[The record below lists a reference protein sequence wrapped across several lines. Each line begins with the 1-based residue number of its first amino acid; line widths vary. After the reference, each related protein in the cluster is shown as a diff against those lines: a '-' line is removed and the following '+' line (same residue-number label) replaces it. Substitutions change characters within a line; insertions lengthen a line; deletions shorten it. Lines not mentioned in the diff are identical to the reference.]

1 MYQYHSPVIWS
12 AFQQDSKKLNAL
24 SSVEFKAKS
33 SWKGETWCWACG
45 SQFLNVWMNW
55 IIYLQRIS
63 ELFKWRWLYLIT
75 LHAMGCSA
83 RFILSL
89 SVWLNT
95 LELFVTLDFGIE
107 TSDLLY
113 HIKEFSSFMIL
124 EFILLFHVVTW
135 LSKINVKCQR
145 QQWGVSLYQINHHY
159 VRKMEQRRLSVNSWT
174 SKIWVMASIM
184 LGNNASWQ
192 LVTPWFR
199 TQ

>member
-1 MYQYHSPVIWS
+1 MLFPV
-12 AFQQDSKKLNAL
+12 LN
-24 SSVEFKAKS
+24 FKAKS

-75 LHAMGCSA
+75 LHAMWWDAALDS
-83 RFILSL
+83 FSL
-89 SVWLNT
+89 SPFDWILCYTWFWNRNLT
-95 LELFVTLDFGIE
+95 LYQRK
-107 TSDLLY
+107 LY
-113 HIKEFSSFMIL
+113 FLVAIDILVFM
-124 EFILLFHVVTW
+124 LLFHVVTW

-145 QQWGVSLYQINHHY
+145 QQWSVSLYQINHHY

-174 SKIWVMASIM
+174 SKIWVIATKM

-192 LVTPWFR
+192 LVTPWLR
-199 TQ
+199 TQYK